1 MQWEPP
7 SFEEQNGDIESY
19 KVLCFSVQNDP
30 LLLSYTTTTTDITIT
45 GLHPY
50 YTYKCNVSAVTVGG
64 GPFSRFADVTT
75 LEDGTYVSQRWLNF
89 TV

>member
-1 MQWEPP
+1 M
-7 SFEEQNGDIESY
+7 
-19 KVLCFSVQNDP
+19 
-30 LLLSYTTTTTDITIT
+30 TTTTDITIT

-50 YTYKCNVSAVTVGG
+50 YTYNCNVSAVTVGG